1 MVTRLGLQG
10 PARTT
15 KTLKDQANPMRRRRR
30 GLLILDVVV
39 LLTLGGIGLIGLICR
54 PEYYVVD
61 LAVPIA
67 LIVLYVTLR

>member
-1 MVTRLGLQG
+1 
-10 PARTT
+10 
-15 KTLKDQANPMRRRRR
+15 MRRRRR

-39 LLTLGGIGLIGLICR
+39 LLTPGGIGLIGLICR
-54 PEYYVVD
+54 PEYYGVD